1 MTETALKEFADK
13 INQIMPVFVKE
24 FTKTNARLLF
34 KEQLSFSQFLILQ
47 LLYSEGESKMT
58 ALARFMRVTTA
69 AMTGMVERLVRDHYL
84 VRVDDPHDRRIIKVK
99 LTPKVQDVVR
109 KINQERRKLV
119 INLFSKI
126 SEQDRKDY
134 LRIVTQIK
142 DILVVEAK
150 NRKP

>member
-1 MTETALKEFADK
+1 MTEAALKEFADK

-24 FTKTNARLLF
+24 FTKTNAGLLL

-58 ALARFMRVTTA
+58 TLARFMRVTTA
-69 AMTGMVERLVRDHYL
+69 AITGIVDRLVRGHYL
-84 VRVDDPHDRRIIKVK
+84 VRVDDSHDRRIIKVK
-99 LTPKVQDVVR
+99 LTPKAQGVVR

-119 INLFSKI
+119 INIFSKI

-142 DILVVEAK
+142 DILEAEAEI
-150 NRKP
+150 